1 MQGWE
6 VRSAEVPAYRVG
18 KGRPASMAKLE
29 PPYRLQ
35 HLCPRLKRGARSAW
49 RSLVRRL
56 RSCVVD
62 RFEPRLDGVERV
74 VLLLVANVALDG
86 GQVVERDAERA
97 IAILPAEARSRGDPV
112 RDCMRRGTLDFS
124 RQAGN

>member
-6 VRSAEVPAYRVG
+6 VRSAEVPAYRLE
-18 KGRPASMAKLE
+18 KGSPESIAEFE
-29 PPYRLQ
+29 PPYRLPN
-35 HLCPRLKRGARSAW
+35 LSPRLQQGARSAG
-49 RSLVRRL
+49 RSLRRRL

-62 RFEPRLDGVERV
+62 RFQPRLDGVERV

-124 RQAGN
+124 R